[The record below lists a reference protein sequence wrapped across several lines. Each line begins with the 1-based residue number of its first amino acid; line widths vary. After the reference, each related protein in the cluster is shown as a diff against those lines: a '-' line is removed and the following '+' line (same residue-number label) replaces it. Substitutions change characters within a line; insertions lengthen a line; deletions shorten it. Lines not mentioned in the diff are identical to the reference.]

1 LTLTQSERPLERQ
14 PVDLF
19 VLCGDLVDL
28 LAPLAAAK
36 GLELSADGE
45 PVIVLGDAMMLE
57 RAITN
62 LIGNA
67 IKFTDHGEVR
77 VQVSRL
83 EREAKIELID
93 TGVGMDA
100 QMLERVFEPFERGG
114 ETRREGSGLGLAVVK
129 AVIEAHGGHVRL
141 EGQIGVGTKASV
153 LLPR

>member
-1 LTLTQSERPLERQ
+1 
-14 PVDLF
+14 
-19 VLCGDLVDL
+19 
-28 LAPLAAAK
+28 LAAAK

-45 PVIVLGDAMMLE
+45 PVIVLGDAIMLE

-83 EREAKIELID
+83 EREAEIDVID
-93 TGVGMDA
+93 TGVGMST

-129 AVIEAHGGHVRL
+129 AVIEAHGGHVTL